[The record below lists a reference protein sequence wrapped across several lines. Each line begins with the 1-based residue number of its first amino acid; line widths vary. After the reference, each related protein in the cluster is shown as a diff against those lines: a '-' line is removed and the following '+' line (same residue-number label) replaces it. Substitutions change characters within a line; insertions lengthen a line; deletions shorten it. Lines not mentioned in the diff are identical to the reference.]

1 MKKTNT
7 FTNIAMFVLFAAM
20 LVYLGVYLFRS
31 TQQSYATAPAVL
43 VTVSESGQ
51 ASGIVVREEQV
62 IASDKE
68 FLSLSVDDG
77 KEVARGGEIAIGVDS
92 KAALDSASRARE
104 LKKEIAYV
112 SSLLARA
119 GSASGAS
126 DRDSDVRSAILQL
139 NAAVSAGSTSE
150 LDDLCMDLSSLLF
163 GSATGT
169 VSQGD
174 LDALNAELHQLENA
188 GAGRGSITAP
198 AAGLFTSTTDGYE
211 SLTPDMLENLTPD
224 GVNALE
230 RTTAATP
237 ADAIGKLVTAKKW
250 YFASVMNKADADR
263 LNLNGSASLDFPQH
277 YNGTVSATVL
287 SKSEPDSSGKVAVVF
302 ACNAALADTLADT
315 LAMRKTTADVVYSEH
330 TGLRVPLKAVH
341 MDDDGQSY
349 VYVVTAAQ
357 LEKKPIEIIY
367 QTDDY
372 CLVAQSTES
381 NALRAGNEIVVTGKG
396 LSNGQV
402 VK

>member
-1 MKKTNT
+1 LKKTNT
-7 FTNIAMFVLFAAM
+7 FTNIAMFVLFVAM

-77 KEVARGGEIAIGVDS
+77 KEVASGGEIAIGVDS

-112 SSLLARA
+112 SSLLSRA

-224 GVNALE
+224 GVDALE
-230 RTTAATP
+230 RTTPATP
-237 ADAIGKLVTAKKW
+237 ANAKKW

-263 LNLNGSASLDFPQH
+263 LNLNGSATLDFPQH
-277 YNGTVSATVL
+277 YTGTVSATVM
-287 SKSEPDSSGKVAVVF
+287 SKSEPDDSGKVAVVF
-302 ACNAALADTLADT
+302 ACNAALSDT

-341 MDDDGQSY
+341 MDDDGQAF